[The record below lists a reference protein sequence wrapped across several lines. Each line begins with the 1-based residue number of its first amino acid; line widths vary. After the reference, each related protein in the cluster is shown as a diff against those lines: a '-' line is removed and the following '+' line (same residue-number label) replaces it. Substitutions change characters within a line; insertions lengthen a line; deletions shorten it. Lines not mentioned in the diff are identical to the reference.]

1 MDKHHKKIRSSCK
14 NTRSEI
20 ILDKKTKQRRRK
32 CNYWWLQLKKNKET

>member
-14 NTRSEI
+14 NTRPEI

-32 CNYWWLQLKKNKET
+32 MQLLVSTIKEK

>member
-32 CNYWWLQLKKNKET
+32 MQLLLAIIKEK